1 MASYSIDVLKKAAFE
16 DELMN
21 VLSLETLEN
30 RDEAWLIIQDYFK
43 ARLKEL
49 EVTTKR

>member
-1 MASYSIDVLKKAAFE
+1 MAGYSIDVIKKATFE

-21 VLSLETLEN
+21 VLNFEALEN
-30 RDEAWLIIQDYFK
+30 RDEAWVIIQDYFK

-49 EVTTKR
+49 DKATKR

>member
-1 MASYSIDVLKKAAFE
+1 MAGYSIDVLKKAAFE

-21 VLSLETLEN
+21 ILNLEVLEN
-30 RDEAWLIIQDYFK
+30 RDETWIIIHDYFK

-49 EVTTKR
+49 DKATKR